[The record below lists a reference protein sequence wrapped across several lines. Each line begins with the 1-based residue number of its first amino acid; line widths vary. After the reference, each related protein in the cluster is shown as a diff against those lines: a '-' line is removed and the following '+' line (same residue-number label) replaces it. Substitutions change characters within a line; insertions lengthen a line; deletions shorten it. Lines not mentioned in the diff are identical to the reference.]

1 MKLIQL
7 KILLLFQN
15 FIFSSCRTPK
25 REVPSW
31 IIAKIDENKNSRKD
45 QQSNYQTFYQIN
57 QTFITQTTESLSPWP
72 ETSSSAWSETSS
84 TVSTIGF
91 ESPWESFNI
100 SERPPS
106 NESEVSAQEPI
117 GWPPVYSVTTHTAI
131 MAETKATTN
140 FPTTPRIFQD
150 RLTTVNTE
158 ADYIQRPYPTA
169 ISNGICKN
177 IEPIMIS
184 FALIVIVYAF

>member
-7 KILLLFQN
+7 KILLLLQN
-15 FIFSSCRTPK
+15 FIFLSCRTPK

-31 IIAKIDENKNSRKD
+31 IIAKIDEKKNSRKN
-45 QQSNYQTFYQIN
+45 QQSNYQTFFQIN
-57 QTFITQTTESLSPWP
+57 QTFITETTESLSPWP
-72 ETSSSAWSETSS
+72 ETSS
-84 TVSTIGF
+84 TVSTTGF
-91 ESPWESFNI
+91 ESPLESFNI

-117 GWPPVYSVTTHTAI
+117 ENYSVTTQTAI
-131 MAETKATTN
+131 MAETKANTN

-150 RLTTVNTE
+150 QLTTVNTE

-169 ISNGICKN
+169 ISNGICK
-177 IEPIMIS
+177 IIRPILIS
-184 FALIVIVYAF
+184 FSLIVIIYAF

>member
-1 MKLIQL
+1 MNLQYYI
-7 KILLLFQN
+7 
-15 FIFSSCRTPK
+15 SS
-25 REVPSW
+25 
-31 IIAKIDENKNSRKD
+31 
-45 QQSNYQTFYQIN
+45 
-57 QTFITQTTESLSPWP
+57 QTTESLSPWP
-72 ETSSSAWSETSS
+72 ETSTTAWPETSS
-84 TVSTIGF
+84 TVSTFGF

-100 SERPPS
+100 SGRPPS

-117 GWPPVYSVTTHTAI
+117 GWPSVYSVTTQTAI
-131 MAETKATTN
+131 MAETKANTN

-169 ISNGICKN
+169 ISNGICKK

-184 FALIVIVYAF
+184 FALIVIVHAF

>member
-7 KILLLFQN
+7 KILLLFQY

-31 IIAKIDENKNSRKD
+31 IIAKIDENKNSGKD

-72 ETSSSAWSETSS
+72 ETSSSAWPETSS
-84 TVSTIGF
+84 TVSTIGY

-100 SERPPS
+100 SERPSS
-106 NESEVSAQEPI
+106 NQSEVSAHEPI
-117 GWPPVYSVTTHTAI
+117 GSFYSVTTQTAI
-131 MAETKATTN
+131 IAETKAKTN
-140 FPTTPRIFQD
+140 FPTTPGIFQD